1 MSFSNTDT
9 GSKPQDP
16 YKEKNKDETSL
27 REKIEDL
34 VAFME
39 KCKFAMMTTR
49 IDSSGLLVS
58 RCMALAAK
66 VQPISSPFPLH
77 TTNPLLQESGG
88 IDLLFHT
95 NTESGKTD
103 DLKSDPVTNIAFL
116 NSSGEWASISGKA
129 TISTDRSLVHKHY
142 SPSLKAWM
150 GDLGDG
156 KHDGGPDDPR
166 IGIIWVKAVTATYA
180 ITNQS
185 FMSRGFEI
193 AKGTVTGEAAKVNK
207 LREVSKEELAECE
220 LRSLLSPSPLYL
232 NCYGKLRKELKLTPV
247 LPSRAQNPHQ
257 VAPPTTPSKSWNRQ
271 NHLCPWLTKTYNI
284 A

>member
-1 MSFSNTDT
+1 MHGFGGQGAFQSPSTPST
-9 GSKPQDP
+9 ASPP
-16 YKEKNKDETSL
+16 SL
-27 REKIEDL
+27 S
-34 VAFME
+34 
-39 KCKFAMMTTR
+39 TTL
-49 IDSSGLLVS
+49 S
-58 RCMALAAK
+58 
-66 VQPISSPFPLH
+66 
-77 TTNPLLQESGG
+77 PLLQESGG

-103 DLKSDPVTNIAFL
+103 DLKSDPDINIAFL

-129 TISTDRSLVHKHY
+129 TISTERSLIHKHY

-166 IGIIWVKAVTATYA
+166 IGIISVKAVTATYA

-185 FMSRGFEI
+185 FVSRGVEI

-207 LREVSKEELAECE
+207 LREVSEEELAECE
-220 LRSLLSPSPLYL
+220 LRSLFPLLLSATQTYL
-232 NCYGKLRKELKLTPV
+232 VAPTLTPP
-247 LPSRAQNPHQ
+247 LPHRAQNPYQ
-257 VAPPTTPSKSWNRQ
+257 VAPPTTIIKIWNRRTISAPPNQ
-271 NHLCPWLTKTYNI
+271 KQI

>member
-9 GSKPQDP
+9 GSKPEDP

-27 REKIEDL
+27 REKVDDF
-34 VAFME
+34 VAFMD

-49 IDSSGLLVS
+49 IESSGLLVS

-66 VQPISSPFPLH
+66 VRPTVLIQSSLPFQKTH
-77 TTNPLLQESGG
+77 TLSSTTSTPATNPHPQESGG

-103 DLKSDPVTNIAFL
+103 DLKSDPDINIAFL
-116 NSSGEWASISGKA
+116 NSSGEWASVSGKA
-129 TISTDRSLVHKHY
+129 TISTDRSLIHKHY
-142 SPSLKAWM
+142 SPALKAWM

-166 IGIIWVKAVTATYA
+166 IGIISVKAMTATYA

-185 FMSRGFEI
+185 FVGRGVEI
-193 AKGTVTGEAAKVNK
+193 AKGTVTGEAPKVNK
-207 LREVSKEELAECE
+207 LRELSEAELAECE
-220 LRSLLSPSPLYL
+220 S
-232 NCYGKLRKELKLTPV
+232 
-247 LPSRAQNPHQ
+247 
-257 VAPPTTPSKSWNRQ
+257 
-271 NHLCPWLTKTYNI
+271 
-284 A
+284 